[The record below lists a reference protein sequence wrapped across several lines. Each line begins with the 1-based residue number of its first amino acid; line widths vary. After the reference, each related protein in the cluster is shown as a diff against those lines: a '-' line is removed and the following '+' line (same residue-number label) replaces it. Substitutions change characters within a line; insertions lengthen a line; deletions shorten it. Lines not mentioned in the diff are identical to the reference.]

1 MSPQST
7 DEPSPRKG
15 PRKKKTAEK
24 PATSTRVA
32 DEIRRNGTSGRLK
45 LVGDPEPEQ
54 RAGFSIRAPQKGR
67 KTRVKW
73 LWTNWLE
80 FATVTIFQG
89 EKGSGKSTWMRAVAA
104 DITGG
109 PRLPG
114 MPTKRRVAGHV
125 LWFAGEEDVDE
136 RVEPCLEAAGA
147 DLDLCHLWDDKG
159 EESETLRLPGDA
171 DRLIQTIT
179 DTGAVMVVIDPLL
192 GIRLP
197 DRRRRGWISSSAF
210 LHAPG
215 QAYRSPHPCHHPLRE
230 QSHQGSV
237 EGRARRWPGVGGDR
251 QHGPD
256 RSCILTSCLTPP
268 SNSVWPQRAGTMA
281 HARKPS
287 ATR

>member
-1 MSPQST
+1 MRSDATGHRAVSNWSEIPSQS
-7 DEPSPRKG
+7 SG
-15 PRKKKTAEK
+15 P
-24 PATSTRVA
+24 
-32 DEIRRNGTSGRLK
+32 G
-45 LVGDPEPEQ
+45 LVSAP
-54 RAGFSIRAPQKGR
+54 PQKGR

-114 MPTKRRVAGHV
+114 MPAKRRVAGHV

-192 GIRLP
+192 GFVSQTADVEGGSVAARSFMRQV
-197 DRRRRGWISSSAF
+197 RRIAHLTRAIILFG
-210 LHAPG
+210 
-215 QAYRSPHPCHHPLRE
+215 E

-237 EGRARRWPGVGGDR
+237 EGRARRWQGVRRDR
-251 QHGPD
+251 QHGPVD
-256 RSCILTSCLTPP
+256 PAYSRVASLP
-268 SNSVWPQRAGTMA
+268 
-281 HARKPS
+281 
-287 ATR
+287 